1 MQTRVQV
8 NIQTFQIRL
17 FEIVDIVANS
27 CPGSNSCYG
36 NACGSAA
43 CSDLNCPAV
52 TAQVTLLDAVLPA
65 PYVLILLILYTLSN
79 PQISCV
85 AANSLWQ
92 PSNLPC
98 LGISPPCDLLPIFSD
113 SRKPN
118 LPSFK

>member
-8 NIQTFQIRL
+8 NIQTFQIHL

-52 TAQVTLLDAVLPA
+52 TAQVSLLDAVLPA
-65 PYVLILLILYTLSN
+65 PHVFIHSFFTRFLIRRS
-79 PQISCV
+79 
-85 AANSLWQ
+85 AALQQTFYGSL
-92 PSNLPC
+92 PTCPVS
-98 LGISPPCDLLPIFSD
+98 GVSPPCDLLPIFSD
-113 SRKPN
+113 S
-118 LPSFK
+118 